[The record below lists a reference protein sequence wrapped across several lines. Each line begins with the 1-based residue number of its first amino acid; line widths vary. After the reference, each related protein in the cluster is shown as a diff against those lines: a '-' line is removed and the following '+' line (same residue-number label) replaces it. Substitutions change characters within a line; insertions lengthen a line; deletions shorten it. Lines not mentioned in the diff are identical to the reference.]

1 MSAHASGLKREL
13 SFLDL
18 TMASMGGIIG
28 SGWLFGAMIGANI
41 AGPAAIVSWIIGGIA
56 VLVIGLV
63 FAELGGALP
72 QAGGIVRYPQYSH
85 GPFVSVI
92 MGMAAVVA
100 YASVPPI
107 EALAAIQYGAYYAPG
122 LFVNGSATGL
132 GLFVAALLM
141 VLFFFLN
148 YYGVKFF
155 ARVNTPWTLLKTA
168 IPVLAIIVIV
178 LTTVHGGNFTAQGGF
193 MPYGASSV
201 LSAVPLGGIVFSY
214 LGFRQALDLAGEAKN
229 PQRDVPRAVI
239 TAILIGIVVYVLLQV
254 VFIGGLPA
262 STISGGWAKL
272 SLTSPF
278 ADLAVA
284 LGLGWLSV
292 ILFADAIWS
301 PTGTGN
307 VYFASTSRIMY
318 ALTNNRYFPKAIGK
332 VSKVGVP
339 WVALIVTFVV
349 GLIFLLPFPAWS
361 KLVGIVSAATV
372 FTYMIGPVSAA
383 VLRRTMPDLHRPF
396 TLKALGFWAPLAF
409 VIGSLIIYW
418 TGWATDSVILL
429 VVLVLVVA
437 VAIYTASSKEAD
449 KSILSSQNLR
459 AGTWL
464 IVYMLVLLALTYF
477 GSANFGA
484 PDPVIAFPLDL
495 VVVIIVALAFYYWG
509 VSSGYRTV
517 DAESHGKEEAV
528 AGK

>member
-18 TMASMGGIIG
+18 LMASMGGIIG
-28 SGWLFGAMIGANI
+28 SGWLFGSMYGANI

-92 MGMAAVVA
+92 MGMAAIVA

-107 EALAAIQYGAYYAPG
+107 EALAAIQYGAYYFPG
-122 LFVNGSATGL
+122 LFVNGSATTL

-148 YYGVKFF
+148 YYGVKAF
-155 ARVNTPWTLLKTA
+155 ARINTPWTLLKVA
-168 IPVLAIIVIV
+168 IPSLAIIVI
-178 LTTVHGGNFTAQGGF
+178 LITTVHGGNFSAQGGF

-239 TAILIGIVVYVLLQV
+239 TAILIGIVIYVLLQV
-254 VFIGGLPA
+254 VFIGALPA
-262 STISGGWAKL
+262 SDIAGGWAKL
-272 SLTSPF
+272 SLSSPF
-278 ADLAVA
+278 ADLALA

-292 ILFADAIWS
+292 ILFADAVWS

-307 VYFASTSRIMY
+307 VYFASTSRIAY
-318 ALTNNRYFPKAIGK
+318 ALSQNRYTPKGLGRINLA
-332 VSKVGVP
+332 GVP
-339 WVALIVTFVV
+339 WVALIVTFIL
-349 GLIFLLPFPAWS
+349 GLLFLLPFPAWS
-361 KLVGIVSAATV
+361 KLVGIVSSATV
-372 FTYMIGPVSAA
+372 FTYMIGPVAA
-383 VLRRTMPDLHRPF
+383 ATLRRTMPELHRPF
-396 TLKALGFWAPLAF
+396 TLQGLGFWSPVAF

-418 TGWATDSVILL
+418 TGWALDSVILL
-429 VVLVLVVA
+429 VVLILVLAVA
-437 VAIYTASSKEAD
+437 VYTAASADAD
-449 KSILSSQNLR
+449 KAILSAKNLG

-464 IVYMLVLLALTYF
+464 IVYMLVMLAMTRF
-477 GSANFGA
+477 GSSNFGA
-484 PDPVIAFPLDL
+484 PNPVIAFPLDL
-495 VVVIIVALAFYYWG
+495 VVVIIVSLAFYYWG
-509 VSSGYRTV
+509 VASGYRTV
-517 DAESHGKEEAV
+517 DAENHGKEEAV